1 MGLGKEQTMAQP
13 AYQYSPPP
21 LAPVPV
27 ARTSTWGLL
36 ARIVLTLVGA
46 AGMILGAFLAWARD
60 VRAIDL
66 DVRALYRTTF
76 AHNTANFVATV
87 GFVVV
92 VLGLLAVVGLAA
104 RSGWLTRL
112 AGALGI
118 VTFVLFVIELYRA
131 AGSRPPG
138 AGAWISLA
146 GSVVAL
152 VGGFLG
158 TRSAVVRAVSTAAPV
173 AG

>member
-1 MGLGKEQTMAQP
+1 MARP
-13 AYQYSPPP
+13 AYQYQPPP
-21 LAPVPV
+21 VAPAPV
-27 ARTSTWGLL
+27 ARTSTLGLM

-46 AGMILGAFLAWARD
+46 AGMILGPFLAWARE

-76 AHNTANFVATV
+76 AQNTTNFLATV
-87 GFVVV
+87 GFVMIA
-92 VLGLLAVVGLAA
+92 LGLLALVGLAA

-131 AGSRPPG
+131 AGSQSPG
-138 AGAWISLA
+138 PGAWISLA

-158 TRSAVVRAVSTAAPV
+158 TRTAVVTAVPPAAPV
-173 AG
+173 VG

>member
-1 MGLGKEQTMAQP
+1 MA
-13 AYQYSPPP
+13 
-21 LAPVPV
+21 
-27 ARTSTWGLL
+27 RF
-36 ARIVLTLVGA
+36 VLTLVGA

-66 DVRALYRTTF
+66 DVRALYQTTF
-76 AHNTANFVATV
+76 ANNTTNFVATV
-87 GFVVV
+87 GFVVI
-92 VLGLLAVVGLAA
+92 VLSLLAVVGLAA

-131 AGSRPPG
+131 AGSEPPR

-146 GSVVAL
+146 GSAVAV

-158 TRSAVVRAVSTAAPV
+158 TRSTVVTAVPPAPV
-173 AG
+173 VG